1 MNENAFVVVFPSI
14 FAKNKKTLLV
24 NNIKKILKINNQKI
38 SQITRDEDLV
48 IIDANDPVFASSAIN
63 LLFGVDKIA
72 IARRVENKFDVIVST
87 IAKIGASLLLRGEQF
102 YVKVEG
108 HSSGYLPKDVE
119 VAATSSLIEKTIQM
133 DSKPGSEEKHDKLI
147 YCFLTKKNAYVSI
160 FMDYGHGGI
169 PYNSQGD
176 NAICC
181 IHDEISAIS
190 CLESIKQG
198 FDVKIIV
205 CYDDSN
211 LHDLVKMIN
220 RILPRMVQA
229 KVTLD
234 FFEIPN
240 KEQNTKSAQAKIKT
254 ITQILC
260 RVAKL
265 EKIKRIS
272 LPLSPLAFPL
282 WFIDENVNII
292 LQNDCLPWIALA
304 GIDDSIIKTAKEIG
318 LGKHL
323 HKIEKLGKI
332 KFEKTGSDAK
342 ISDIVAKSMKEKK
355 SVTIKV
361 GLNNIHDILDSI
373 DKH

>member
-1 MNENAFVVVFPSI
+1 
-14 FAKNKKTLLV
+14 
-24 NNIKKILKINNQKI
+24 
-38 SQITRDEDLV
+38 V
-48 IIDANDPVFASSAIN
+48 ID
-63 LLFGVDKIA
+63 
-72 IARRVENKFDVIVST
+72 ST
-87 IAKIGASLLLRGEQF
+87 IAKIGTSLLLQGERF

-119 VAATSSLIEKTIQM
+119 VAATSALIEKTIKM
-133 DSKPGSEEKHDKLI
+133 DSRPGSEEKHDKLI
-147 YCFLTKKNAYVSI
+147 HCFLTKKNAYVSI
-160 FMDYGHGGI
+160 FMDNGHGGI

-176 NAICC
+176 SAVCC

-198 FDVKIIV
+198 FDVRIIV

-211 LHDLVKMIN
+211 LHDLVKMTN
-220 RILPRMVQA
+220 RILPRTVQD
-229 KVTLD
+229 KITLG

-240 KEQNTKSAQAKIKT
+240 MGQNSKSVQTKIKT

-260 RVAKL
+260 HVAKL
-265 EKIKRIS
+265 EKIKRVS

-282 WFIDENVNII
+282 WLVDENVNIV
-292 LQNDCLPWIALA
+292 LQNGCLPWIALA

-332 KFEKTGSDAK
+332 KFEKTRPDGK
-342 ISDIVAKSMKEKK
+342 ISDVVAKSMRGKK

-361 GLNNIHDILDSI
+361 GPNNVHDILDSI
-373 DKH
+373 GKH

>member
-1 MNENAFVVVFPSI
+1 MDENAFVVVFPSI
-14 FAKNKKTLLV
+14 FAKNKKTLLI

-38 SQITRDEDLV
+38 SQITRDDDLV
-48 IIDANDPVFASSAIN
+48 VIDANDPVFASSAIN

-102 YVKVEG
+102 YIKVEG

-119 VAATSSLIEKTIQM
+119 VAATSALIEKTVQM

-147 YCFLTKKNAYVSI
+147 YCFLTKRNAYVSI
-160 FMDYGHGGI
+160 FTDDGHGGI

-176 NAICC
+176 KAICC
-181 IHDEISAIS
+181 VYDEISAIS

-220 RILPRMVQA
+220 RILPRTVQD

-234 FFEIPN
+234 FFEIPT
-240 KEQNTKSAQAKIKT
+240 KVQNTKSFQVKIKT
-254 ITQILC
+254 ITHILC
-260 RVAKL
+260 SVAKL
-265 EKIKRIS
+265 KKIKRVS

-292 LQNDCLPWIALA
+292 SQNDCLPWITLA
-304 GIDDSIIKTAKEIG
+304 GIDESIIKTAKEIG

-323 HKIEKLGKI
+323 HKIERFGKI
-332 KFEKTGSDAK
+332 KFEKTSPDSK
-342 ISDIVAKSMKEKK
+342 ISDIIAKSMKEKK

-361 GLNNIHDILDSI
+361 GPNNIHDILDAI

>member
-14 FAKNKKTLLV
+14 FAKNKKTFLV

-38 SQITRDEDLV
+38 SQITRDDDLV
-48 IIDANDPVFASSAIN
+48 VIDANDPVFASSAIN

-72 IARRVENKFDVIVST
+72 IARRVENKFDVIVSM

-119 VAATSSLIEKTIQM
+119 VAATSALIEKTIQM

-160 FMDYGHGGI
+160 FMDNGHGGI

-176 NAICC
+176 KVVCC
-181 IHDEISAIS
+181 VYDELSAIS

-220 RILPRMVQA
+220 RILPRTVQTN
-229 KVTLD
+229 VTLD
-234 FFEIPN
+234 FFKIPI
-240 KEQNTKSAQAKIKT
+240 KQQNTKSIQAKIRT

-260 RVAKL
+260 LVAKL

-282 WFIDENVNII
+282 WFIDENVNVV
-292 LQNDCLPWIALA
+292 LQNNCLPWIALS

-323 HKIEKLGKI
+323 HKIEKFGKI
-332 KFEKTGSDAK
+332 KFENTGSDFKA
-342 ISDIVAKSMKEKK
+342 SDIAAKSMKAKK
-355 SVTIKV
+355 SVTIKI
-361 GLNNIHDILDSI
+361 GPNNIHDILDSI

>member
-24 NNIKKILKINNQKI
+24 NNIKKVLKINNQKI
-38 SQITRDEDLV
+38 NQITRDDDLV
-48 IIDANDPVFASSAIN
+48 VIDANDPVFASSAIN

-87 IAKIGASLLLRGEQF
+87 IAKIGASLLLQGEQF

-119 VAATSSLIEKTIQM
+119 VAATSALIEKTTQM
-133 DSKPGSEEKHDKLI
+133 DSKPGSEEKHDKMI

-160 FMDYGHGGI
+160 FMDDGHGGI

-176 NAICC
+176 RAVCC
-181 IHDEISAIS
+181 VYDELSAIS

-205 CYDDSN
+205 CYDDTN
-211 LHDLVKMIN
+211 LLDLVKMLN
-220 RILPRMVQA
+220 RILPRTVQTN
-229 KVTLD
+229 VTLD
-234 FFEIPN
+234 FFKIPI
-240 KEQNTKSAQAKIKT
+240 KQQNTKSVQIKIRA

-260 RVAKL
+260 LVAKL

-272 LPLSPLAFPL
+272 LPLSPLVFPL
-282 WFIDENVNII
+282 WFIDENANVV
-292 LQNDCLPWIALA
+292 LQNNCLPWVALS

-318 LGKHL
+318 LGKYL
-323 HKIEKLGKI
+323 YKIEKFAKI
-332 KFEKTGSDAK
+332 KFEKTTPDAK
-342 ISDIVAKSMKEKK
+342 TFDIVSTSMKVKK
-355 SVTIKV
+355 SVTVRV
-361 GLNNIHDILDSI
+361 GPNNVHDILDSI

>member
-1 MNENAFVVVFPSI
+1 MNENAFVVVFLSV

-38 SQITRDEDLV
+38 NQITRDDDLV
-48 IIDANDPVFASSAIN
+48 VIDANDPVFASSAIN

-87 IAKIGASLLLRGEQF
+87 IAKIGTSLLLQGEQF

-119 VAATSSLIEKTIQM
+119 VAATSALIEKTAQM
-133 DSKPGSEEKHDKLI
+133 NSKPGSEERHDKLI

-160 FMDYGHGGI
+160 FMDEGHGGI

-176 NAICC
+176 KAVCC
-181 IHDEISAIS
+181 VYDELSAIS

-220 RILPRMVQA
+220 RILPRTVQTS
-229 KVTLD
+229 VTLD
-234 FFEIPN
+234 FFKIPIR
-240 KEQNTKSAQAKIKT
+240 QRDTKSLQMMIKT
-254 ITQILC
+254 ATHILC
-260 RVAKL
+260 SMAKL
-265 EKIKRIS
+265 EKIKRVS
-272 LPLSPLAFPL
+272 LSLSPLAFPL
-282 WFIDENVNII
+282 WLIDENVNVVQ
-292 LQNDCLPWIALA
+292 QNNCLPWIALS

-318 LGKHL
+318 LGKYL
-323 HKIEKLGKI
+323 HKIEKFGKN
-332 KFEKTGSDAK
+332 KFEKINSDAK
-342 ISDIVAKSMKEKK
+342 TFDIATKAMKARKSIT
-355 SVTIKV
+355 VRV
-361 GLNNIHDILDSI
+361 GPNNIHDILDSI